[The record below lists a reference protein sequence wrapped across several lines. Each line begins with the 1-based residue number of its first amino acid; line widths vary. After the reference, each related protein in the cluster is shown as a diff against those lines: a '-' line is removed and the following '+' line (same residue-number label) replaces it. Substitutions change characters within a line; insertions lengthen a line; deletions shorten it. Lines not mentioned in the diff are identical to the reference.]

1 MTVRVEEEA
10 VRGALLFRTA
20 QADVAAGIDELF
32 DRLLAVPPDP
42 RAPLYEA
49 MRHAAI
55 AGGKRLRPMLVRAAG
70 DLYHVDRQPS
80 LRVGAAV
87 EAMHVYSLIHDDLPC
102 MDDDDLRRGRPTV
115 HRAFDEATAVLAG
128 DSLHALAFEWLVDP
142 ATHSDPFVR
151 AELVRELS
159 HAAGPA
165 GMAGG
170 QMMDLAAET
179 ANFDLPTVTRL
190 QQLKTGALI
199 AFSVEAGA
207 ILARIPSEGR
217 TPLRGYARDIG
228 LAFQIADDIMDVEG
242 DESLAGKALH
252 KDEAAGKAT
261 FVTLMGLERAREQ
274 ASLLVEQAI
283 AHLSGFGEE
292 AALLRAIA
300 HYVVERDH

>member
-1 MTVRVEEEA
+1 MASASDDLSSGTQ
-10 VRGALLFRTA
+10 LLLST
-20 QADVAAGIDELF
+20 QAEVMAGIDALF
-32 DRLLAVPPDP
+32 DQLLPVPNDP

-55 AGGKRLRPMLVRAAG
+55 AGGKRLRPLLVRAAG
-70 DLYHVDRQPS
+70 DLFHVDRGLS

-102 MDDDDLRRGRPTV
+102 MDDDDLRRGKPTV
-115 HRAFDEATAVLAG
+115 HKAFDEATAVLAG
-128 DSLHALAFEWLVDP
+128 DSLHALAFEWLCDP
-142 ATHSDPFVR
+142 ATSSDPFVR
-151 AELVRELS
+151 GELCCELS
-159 HAAGPA
+159 RAAGPA

-179 ANFDLPTVTRL
+179 ANFDLQTVTRL

-207 ILARIPSEGR
+207 ILARIPPEGR
-217 TPLRGYARDIG
+217 TALRAYARDIG

-242 DESLAGKALH
+242 DEALAGKALH
-252 KDEAAGKAT
+252 KDAAAGKGT

-274 ASLLVEQAI
+274 ATALVDQAI
-283 AHLSGFGEE
+283 GHLASFGDE
-292 AALLRAIA
+292 ATLLRAIA
-300 HYVVERDH
+300 RYVVERDR